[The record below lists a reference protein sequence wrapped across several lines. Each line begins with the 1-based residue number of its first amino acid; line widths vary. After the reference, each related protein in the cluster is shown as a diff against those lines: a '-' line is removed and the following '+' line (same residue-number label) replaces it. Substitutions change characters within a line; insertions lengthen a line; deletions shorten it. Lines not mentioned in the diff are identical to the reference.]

1 MYSSRRS
8 SNDSIIRTGSSTRT
22 AAIVPAKMKVGSQ
35 LRVLLSYFTKYDV
48 LQSNPIIM
56 ELLDE
61 SLSWDFDIFK
71 LEEITDYHPL
81 LYLGMEMF
89 RRFDVF
95 ATLNID
101 ENVCKAWLAVIEAHY
116 RKSNT
121 YHNSTHAADVMQ
133 VRCSKQILAL
143 TIS

>member
-1 MYSSRRS
+1 M
-8 SNDSIIRTGSSTRT
+8 IPI
-22 AAIVPAKMKVGSQ
+22 
-35 LRVLLSYFTKYDV
+35 LS
-48 LQSNPIIM
+48 LPQANPIIM
-56 ELLDE
+56 ELLEE

-95 ATLNID
+95 STLNID

-116 RKSNT
+116 HKSNT

-133 VRCSKQILAL
+133 VRIAPPSMCHMLIYSCCYIIIIMYPIFGVVGNGRIHY
-143 TIS
+143 TIGQQGHDNGSHG

>member
-1 MYSSRRS
+1 
-8 SNDSIIRTGSSTRT
+8 
-22 AAIVPAKMKVGSQ
+22 MKVVTS
-35 LRVLLSYFTKYDV
+35 LNTLYDITLIAFQ

-116 RKSNT
+116 RKGNT

-133 VRCSKQILAL
+133 VGYFTTDLSSGI
-143 TIS
+143 IS

>member
-1 MYSSRRS
+1 MF
-8 SNDSIIRTGSSTRT
+8 
-22 AAIVPAKMKVGSQ
+22 AKA
-35 LRVLLSYFTKYDV
+35 
-48 LQSNPIIM
+48 NPIIM

-116 RKSNT
+116 HKSNT

-133 VRCSKQILAL
+133 VI
-143 TIS
+143 TN

>member
-1 MYSSRRS
+1 MYF
-8 SNDSIIRTGSSTRT
+8 
-22 AAIVPAKMKVGSQ
+22 PF
-35 LRVLLSYFTKYDV
+35 LL
-48 LQSNPIIM
+48 QANPIIM
-56 ELLDE
+56 ELLEE

-95 ATLNID
+95 STLNID

-116 RKSNT
+116 HKSNT

-133 VRCSKQILAL
+133 VRIDRPYAYLAYIFITYHIIYNMVFNL
-143 TIS
+143 FAGNGRIHHTIGQQGHDNGSHG